1 MSSEVVQAPLRAK
14 LIMAPIGNVLI
25 RCDASVCTGTGHAMR
40 CLALAQAWQDA
51 GGHAI
56 FAMAESTEAVAQRIV
71 AERMELVLVSQA
83 PGSPG
88 DSDNVITL
96 ACQCSAQWVL
106 VDGYIFGADY
116 FAGLHRAGLTLLIVD
131 DDSRADRYLADV
143 VLNQNPQATVKAY
156 PHCAASTRLLLG
168 PEYVLLRREFAKW
181 KQWERTIRVPA
192 RKVLVT
198 MGGSDPDNVTLRVI
212 EALLATSEFE
222 AQVVVGGSN
231 PHLAQLREAMGI
243 STQRLCLVHNAAD
256 ISEWMAWADVAVA
269 AAGTTAWEMAFMGL
283 PAFLIVLAK
292 NQEPIAKA
300 VVDAGAALSLGSA
313 TWATNEGIR
322 KWLRSLTA
330 SHEVLHRMS
339 TSGRAL
345 VDGRGAERVVTAML
359 ERDRVMRP
367 ERPVVSADLRERRSD
382 G

>member
-1 MSSEVVQAPLRAK
+1 
-14 LIMAPIGNVLI
+14 MAPIGNVLI
-25 RCDASVCTGTGHAMR
+25 RCDASVRTGTGHSMR

-56 FAMAESTEAVAQRIV
+56 FAMAESTKAVAQRIV
-71 AERMELVLVSQA
+71 AEKMELVLVSQA

-96 ACQCSAQWVL
+96 ARQCSAQWVV

-131 DDSRADRYLADV
+131 DDGRADRYLADV
-143 VLNQNPQATVKAY
+143 VLNQNPQATVKVY

-168 PEYVLLRREFAKW
+168 PENVLLRREFAKW
-181 KQWERTIRVPA
+181 KQWERTIRAPV

-198 MGGSDPDNVTLRVI
+198 MGGTDPDNVTLRVI

-222 AQVVVGGSN
+222 AQVIVGGSN

-243 STQRLCLVHNAAD
+243 STQRLRLVHNAGD

-313 TWATNEGIR
+313 TWATNEGIK

-330 SHEVLHRMS
+330 SHEVLQRMS

-367 ERPVVSADLRERRSD
+367 ERPVVSADARERTDVRERRSD
-382 G
+382 GR